1 MIKRNILVVG
11 PGWIGDLIISI
22 SLIKALKEKN
32 TNANIDILVNSNLY
46 SLAKM
51 IPGIRNVLSSKTK
64 HGSLSLFY
72 RLCMG
77 YSLRSSGYSEC
88 YVLPN
93 SFKSAIIPFLAGIK
107 KRISYLGELR
117 YGLINQIKVPIDRT
131 SGMVNKYLNL
141 ADTNYTEK
149 LKPEIKL
156 VNIKNITKKFN
167 LPKKYYVICPDA
179 DYGPSKRWPIKKWS
193 DLASSLSKEYTV
205 VAIGLDENIG
215 KKFEEISSKRI
226 INLIGKTSLDEVLE
240 ILSMSQLVVTNDSG
254 LMHIAASLDKKI
266 VALYGSSSPL
276 YTPPLINNSKKAIIY
291 KNLSCSPCFK
301 KICPLGHLKCLTSI
315 SINEVKDSIKSLSN

>member
-1 MIKRNILVVG
+1 M
-11 PGWIGDLIISI
+11 
-22 SLIKALKEKN
+22 A
-32 TNANIDILVNSNLY
+32 Y
-46 SLAKM
+46 
-51 IPGIRNVLSSKTK
+51 
-64 HGSLSLFY
+64 
-72 RLCMG
+72 
-77 YSLRSSGYSEC
+77 
-88 YVLPN
+88 
-93 SFKSAIIPFLAGIK
+93 
-107 KRISYLGELR
+107 
-117 YGLINQIKVPIDRT
+117 
-131 SGMVNKYLNL
+131 
-141 ADTNYTEK
+141 
-149 LKPEIKL
+149 
-156 VNIKNITKKFN
+156 
-167 LPKKYYVICPDA
+167 
-179 DYGPSKRWPIKKWS
+179 KKWS

-205 VAIGLDENIG
+205 VAVGLDENIG